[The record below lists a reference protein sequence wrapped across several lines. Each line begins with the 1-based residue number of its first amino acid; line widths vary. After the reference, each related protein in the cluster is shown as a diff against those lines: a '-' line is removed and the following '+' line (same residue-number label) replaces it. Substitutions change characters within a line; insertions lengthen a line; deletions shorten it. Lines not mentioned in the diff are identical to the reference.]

1 MNIITP
7 DTAKADQPA
16 LAFAGQSA
24 PHITIN
30 AAHTWRSRLRNTV
43 EDMTE
48 MWRLLPLV
56 LTLSFLDIKLRYRGS
71 LLGPFWL
78 TLSTAV
84 MVGAI
89 GFLYAN
95 LFHQNISQYL
105 PFLTISLVLWNFFNT
120 ITAEGCTCF
129 TASDGMIRAMRMPLS
144 LHAARIV
151 IRNIIVL
158 AHNLVVIVAVFAIYH
173 TVPSLGSFSV
183 LPACVLWTIDSFAT
197 VLLLGAIGARFR
209 DIPPIIGSIVQIAF
223 YLTPIMWAPSMLA
236 HRGIALVFVTW
247 NPIFALLEIIRGP
260 LLGQAIEPR
269 SWLVAILYSIVIC
282 AIAGYV
288 FIRARPR
295 IAYWV

>member
-1 MNIITP
+1 
-7 DTAKADQPA
+7 
-16 LAFAGQSA
+16 
-24 PHITIN
+24 
-30 AAHTWRSRLRNTV
+30 
-43 EDMTE
+43 
-48 MWRLLPLV
+48 
-56 LTLSFLDIKLRYRGS
+56 
-71 LLGPFWL
+71 
-78 TLSTAV
+78 
-84 MVGAI
+84 
-89 GFLYAN
+89 
-95 LFHQNISQYL
+95 
-105 PFLTISLVLWNFFNT
+105 
-120 ITAEGCTCF
+120 
-129 TASDGMIRAMRMPLS
+129 
-144 LHAARIV
+144 
-151 IRNIIVL
+151 
-158 AHNLVVIVAVFAIYH
+158 
-173 TVPSLGSFSV
+173 
-183 LPACVLWTIDSFAT
+183 